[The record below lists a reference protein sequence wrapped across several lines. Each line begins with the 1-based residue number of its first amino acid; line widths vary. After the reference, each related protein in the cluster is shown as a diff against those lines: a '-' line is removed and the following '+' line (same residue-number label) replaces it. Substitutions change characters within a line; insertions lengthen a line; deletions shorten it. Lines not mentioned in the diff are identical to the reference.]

1 MVGEELDVARLDT
14 IPIRSLACGITCAKT
29 DNLRSYELFGFSILN
44 SKLPPLHY
52 NPGEQAV

>member
-44 SKLPPLHY
+44 F
-52 NPGEQAV
+52 